1 MEKIISNFFILLFFG
16 AVILGLHFVIYKI
29 LVNQG
34 VMSLKGI
41 YVSGNRLLQT
51 GNIIESSGISRGIGI
66 FDFSL
71 QELAANICTNRLVEF
86 AEVKR
91 YPPDSLEIKIK
102 ERQPVCAVSIFN
114 NFYMCDK
121 NGHILMNGYYNGF
134 PVIIPDFDFSYK
146 NDEIKDEYI
155 KLVLNKLYNV
165 ANLNRIN
172 KIYIKKIEGIYIT
185 LKNLDGTLFFIG
197 KNISDN
203 DIFNKIFS
211 VADKIISDN
220 LKIKFI
226 DINKENAIGFK

>member
-1 MEKIISNFFILLFFG
+1 
-16 AVILGLHFVIYKI
+16 
-29 LVNQG
+29 
-34 VMSLKGI
+34 
-41 YVSGNRLLQT
+41 
-51 GNIIESSGISRGIGI
+51 
-66 FDFSL
+66 
-71 QELAANICTNRLVEF
+71 
-86 AEVKR
+86 
-91 YPPDSLEIKIK
+91 
-102 ERQPVCAVSIFN
+102 
-114 NFYMCDK
+114 
-121 NGHILMNGYYNGF
+121 MNGYYNGF